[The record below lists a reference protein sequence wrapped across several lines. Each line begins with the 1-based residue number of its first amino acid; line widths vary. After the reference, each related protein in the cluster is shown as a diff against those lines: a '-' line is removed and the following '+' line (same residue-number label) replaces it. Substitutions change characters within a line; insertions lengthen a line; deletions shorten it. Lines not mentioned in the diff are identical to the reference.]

1 MTRLAQPE
9 AQLWRAFKEDGDLRA
24 REALI
29 NRFLPLA
36 RGQAKRHRATG
47 VSLEDLVQ
55 VANLGLVGAV
65 DRFDPG
71 RGVAFSTFAVPVIQ
85 GELKRELEKSGWA
98 VRTPRQLQ
106 QLMQRVRR
114 SSEALTGRLGRAP
127 AIAELAAEGGL
138 SIEEVREARRVELA
152 LLSRTEYL
160 GRRAG
165 GRRRE
170 DVERGLDQR
179 YDRVDEVST
188 IARALAALT
197 PQQRQV
203 LRLSFLEEWPQHEIA
218 DEIGVSQRQVSRIM
232 HKAMERM
239 QRVAGK
245 VEAAD

>member
-1 MTRLAQPE
+1 MWRRLTQD
-9 AQLWRAFKEDGDLRA
+9 RDRGA
-24 REALI
+24 RDALI
-29 NRFLPLA
+29 TRYLPLA
-36 RGQAKRHRATG
+36 RRLAKRHQTTG
-47 VSLEDLVQ
+47 VPLEDLVQ
-55 VANLGLVGAV
+55 VANVGLVAAV

-71 RGVAFSTFAVPVIQ
+71 RGVAFSSFAVPVIQ

-114 SSEALTGRLGRAP
+114 SSEALTGRLGRSP
-127 AIAELAAEGGL
+127 AIAELAAESGL

-152 LLSRTEYL
+152 LLSQTEYL

-170 DVERGLDQR
+170 DVERGVDER
-179 YDRVDEVST
+179 YDRIDEAST

-203 LRLSFLEEWPQHEIA
+203 LHLSFIEERPQHEIA

-232 HKAMERM
+232 RKAMERM

-245 VEAAD
+245 GQAAG